1 MNISGPAFGCD
12 PKDGLAAR
20 GAAPVGAAL
29 TPRDLRSQGFLAVAR
44 SLSNPAPG
52 GPLGGLLA
60 SLVVSVAA
68 DICERRRDSLRASR
82 EACSRVRK
90 EPRDTASQ
98 CWISSCSCR
107 LRCICAHRALASASV
122 AMNLFGASPLV
133 CPAPGTVALAGMAS
147 GLSPAP
153 TSCEPALVSA
163 PVVIAP
169 PGITSNEEAV

>member
-1 MNISGPAFGCD
+1 MNISGPTFGCN
-12 PKDGLAAR
+12 PIGGLAAR
-20 GAAPVGAAL
+20 GAAPVDAAL
-29 TPRDLRSQGFLAVAR
+29 TPRDLRSQGFLAAAR

-68 DICERRRDSLRASR
+68 DICESRRDSLRASR
-82 EACSRVRK
+82 DACSRVRIA
-90 EPRDTASQ
+90 PRDTASR

-122 AMNLFGASPLV
+122 AVNFFGASPLV

-147 GLSPAP
+147 GISPAP
-153 TSCEPALVSA
+153 TSREPAPGSA
-163 PVVIAP
+163 PVVKKP
-169 PGITSNEEAV
+169 TGIFSI